1 MCFQVYMKHASSSR
15 LGTQRCLK
23 PERYWITQREEK
35 TILDCSLCTTTFAL
49 FSLERN
55 GPLAVKL
62 LAEEH
67 NMQRTSL
74 SRLVIYDMVPR
85 SWKESGC
92 TWSDYSE
99 AISGSNIRSVWISK
113 KLVGS
118 KMASEQ

>member
-1 MCFQVYMKHASSSR
+1 M
-15 LGTQRCLK
+15 
-23 PERYWITQREEK
+23 
-35 TILDCSLCTTTFAL
+35 
-49 FSLERN
+49 
-55 GPLAVKL
+55 KL

-118 KMASEQ
+118 KMASEAEKERFVLGALNKSSKKKVRKRKTFLLKKVRIYEAKLNKNKFEGYMS